1 MIELEDLGTDRGQ
14 NWKILG
20 LTEEG
25 IGGSGGILRDLV
37 ILLHQ
42 KYESI
47 FQLVGSLYWWK
58 LVIAYAIQGL

>member
-1 MIELEDLGTDRGQ
+1 LIELEDLGTDRGQ

-47 FQLVGSLYWWK
+47 FQLVGSLY
-58 LVIAYAIQGL
+58 